1 MAGLANTI
9 SPPLNDN
16 SKSLCRQFLVPL
28 SQSTMCVHVKTP
40 DTCQTTSAP
49 LGTLPGNQQSSSIYI
64 RRTKGKHG
72 KSQVS
77 AKSIGIIL
85 GCLRL
90 LACFRGPTYISPR
103 CGFQD
108 DCPPSLTENWCT
120 SLWRQ
125 LKTLGI
131 NRRIRLMIPSI
142 LQYPRYIATAEKSN
156 TMKVMCPPLISFQ
169 SLTFTL

>member
-1 MAGLANTI
+1 M
-9 SPPLNDN
+9 
-16 SKSLCRQFLVPL
+16 SKHQ
-28 SQSTMCVHVKTP
+28 TP
-40 DTCQTTSAP
+40 AKQPAP
-49 LGTLPGNQQSSSIYI
+49 LLAPCQETNSHLPYIYGVQ
-64 RRTKGKHG
+64 KGKHG